1 MSPDLDAA
9 RDFMT
14 GHARVLDRRR
24 FALMAGDTD
33 DPAGALAALD
43 AYRNADGGY
52 GFGLEPDLRAP
63 ESQPGAALH
72 AFEVFEEAAPAVS
85 PRAREL
91 CDFLASVTLEDGG
104 LPFATPLSTTVA
116 TAPWWA
122 GADPSVSSLQ
132 TTAITAALAVR
143 VGRHD
148 PAVAEHP
155 WLARASAY
163 CAREIAALEG
173 EPHAYVL
180 SFALQYVDAVG
191 DETLLERLA
200 PFVPRDG
207 SLRVA
212 GGTED
217 ERLRPLDLSPAPG
230 LPSRALLD
238 PAAIDADL
246 DRLATLQQDDGG
258 WTVDYAKISEAG
270 ALEWR
275 GIATFNA
282 VQTLRRNGRA

>member
-1 MSPDLDAA
+1 MSIDLDAA
-9 RDFMT
+9 RDFMI

-24 FALMAGDTD
+24 FALLVGDTD
-33 DPAGALAALD
+33 DAAGALAALE
-43 AYRNADGGY
+43 AYRNPDGGY
-52 GFGLEPDLRAP
+52 SWGLEPDLRAP

-72 AFEVFEEAAPAVS
+72 AFEVFDEAGAAGS
-85 PRAREL
+85 LRAREL
-91 CDFLASVTLEDGG
+91 CDWLGTATLADDG
-104 LPFATPLSTTVA
+104 LPFAVPMSTKVA

-122 GADPSVSSLQ
+122 GWDPSESSLQ
-132 TTAITAALAVR
+132 TTAITAAMAVR

-148 PAVAEHP
+148 PAVADHP

-163 CAREIAALEG
+163 CAREIAALDDA
-173 EPHAYVL
+173 PPAYVVA
-180 SFALQYVDAVG
+180 FALKYVDAVG
-191 DETLLERLA
+191 DDGLLERLSRY
-200 PFVPRDG
+200 VPRSG
-207 SLRVA
+207 ELRVE

-217 ERLRPLDLSPAPG
+217 ERLRPLDLSPAPDT
-230 LPSRALLD
+230 LSRTLLD

-246 DRLATLQQDDGG
+246 DRLAGQQQDDGG